1 VRLWSL
7 DGRLIAEFDHLKYVK
22 KKARWEDD
30 TSIFFAVFSPD
41 SQRLLTVSGD
51 NSVILWDLH
60 GKWLNRF
67 NHSAAI
73 SSALFSPDGTR
84 ILTASA
90 DNTVKLWDTQGNLLS
105 VFDKHR
111 GDVHGAIFSPDGQQV
126 LSMSADK
133 TVQFWYTPAGI
144 IKWLQ
149 TAQIP
154 PLTEGK

>member
-1 VRLWSL
+1 LT
-7 DGRLIAEFDHLKYVK
+7 AEFDHLKYVK
-22 KKARWEDD
+22 NKTRWEDD

-41 SQRLLTVSGD
+41 NQRLLTVSRD
-51 NSVILWDLH
+51 NSVMLWNIH
-60 GKWLNRF
+60 GKWLSCF

-84 ILTASA
+84 VLTASA
-90 DNTVKLWDTQGNLLS
+90 DNTVKLWDIQGNLLS

-133 TVQFWYTPAGI
+133 TLKLWYTPAGI